1 MSKLGRPT
9 SVNKQDILTKCC
21 NVLWDKGIQ
30 NISFNEIIKN
40 TEVSKG
46 TIYKIFKN
54 QDTLHKETI
63 NYYYKNI
70 MIHKLKSF
78 SEYDD
83 VFRFL
88 EYIEENAIK
97 KNFQNCF
104 YQNTKTIGHQL
115 GEEAKISLKKI
126 DNSIKKEFEG
136 IVCRHVKKHKLNI
149 KKNNIYA
156 LALFLFHNLTYIY
169 ILKLNK
175 VANKEISTIFKIL
188 KTKTLLDL
196 K

>member
-1 MSKLGRPT
+1 MLKLGRPT
-9 SVNKQDILTKCC
+9 SVNKQDILAKCC
-21 NVLWDKGIQ
+21 NVLWEKGIK
-30 NISFNEIIKN
+30 NISFNKIIKN

-63 NYYYKNI
+63 NYYYQNI
-70 MIHKLKSF
+70 MIHKIKSF

-88 EYIEENAIK
+88 EYMEENVIK
-97 KNFQNCF
+97 KNVQNCF
-104 YQNTKTIGHQL
+104 YQDTKIISHQL
-115 GEEAKISLKKI
+115 GEKAKKILKKI
-126 DNSIKKEFEG
+126 DNSIKKELED
-136 IVCRHVKKHKLNI
+136 IICRHVKKYQLNI

-169 ILKLNK
+169 MLKLNK
-175 VANKEISTIFKIL
+175 ITAEEISTIFKIL
-188 KTKTLLDL
+188 KKNTLIDL